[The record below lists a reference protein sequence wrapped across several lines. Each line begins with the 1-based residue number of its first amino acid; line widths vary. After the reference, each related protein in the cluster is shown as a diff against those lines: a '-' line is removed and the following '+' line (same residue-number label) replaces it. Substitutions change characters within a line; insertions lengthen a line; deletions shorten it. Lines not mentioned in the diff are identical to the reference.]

1 MDVSFYLLMGRRERE
16 GKKKGRELQGILS
29 IGERDG
35 ERFRQ
40 DDK

>member
-1 MDVSFYLLMGRRERE
+1 MDVSFYLLMGRRERVE
-16 GKKKGRELQGILS
+16 ISVVAVSLRKLS
-29 IGERDG
+29 IGEREG